1 MGYKRCLDVNEF
13 EDLSLNK
20 AKRLESDNQ
29 LVSLTGNSF
38 VKTVMSG
45 DNEGGFYNIQWH
57 DAIQANTA
65 FEAPP
70 SGDRNV
76 QTSGPIGSW
85 SSDYDSGSGAT
96 SLSSAS
102 SGCLEFDIPK
112 KSYDDM
118 YSSLDCSPIKSVPV
132 GPNHQ
137 AVLPVWSGKMNKISK
152 LAVYN
157 DDIPFSGLASI
168 HTAHDN
174 EERLMGTSVL
184 PMPDSSFYSNKGNE
198 GGEGRSECNCLDQGS
213 IRCVRQHVRE
223 ARENVRSTLGMENF
237 VNLGFCDMGEYVALK
252 WNEEEEE
259 VFHEVVY
266 TNPASLGRNFW
277 KHLSAA
283 FPHRTNKEIVS
294 YYFNVFMLRRRAAQN
309 RSRFL
314 DIDSDDDECHTS
326 DTQFYGYENSEDD
339 SGIES
344 LGDVDGRVENQD
356 YSDEDDGNEFAGYNM
371 GNISKEEGEIDQRSS
386 KCKANSQFDSW
397 NNPSQHL
404 DGTRGIL
411 KDNYGAKDDS
421 CMSLE
426 CEIYQRS
433 SNCKANSQF
442 DSWSNPCQHLDGT
455 RGILK
460 DDYGA
465 KDDSCMSFEC
475 DVKMDVSRCHGFL
488 DASKEIKCDQCPR
501 VPSKLGMPSHEIE
514 NFYLLEPGV
523 SKDWYPGY
531 STFLDTNIDFLPTS
545 NLIDEF
551 FGLGTPDRKTRSD

>member
-20 AKRLESDNQ
+20 AKRLESENE
-29 LVSLTGNSF
+29 LVSLTDNSF

-45 DNEGGFYNIQWH
+45 DNEGGFYNIQWY
-57 DAIQANTA
+57 DAIEGNTA
-65 FEAPP
+65 SEAPP
-70 SGDRNV
+70 PGERNV
-76 QTSGPIGSW
+76 PTSGPIISW
-85 SSDYDSGSGAT
+85 SSDYDAGSGAT

-112 KSYDDM
+112 KSYDDV
-118 YSSLDCSPIKSVPV
+118 YSSLDCSPRKSVPV

-137 AVLPVWSGKMNKISK
+137 AVLPVWSGKVNKISK
-152 LAVYN
+152 LVIYN
-157 DDIPFSGLASI
+157 DDIPFSGLVSI

-184 PMPDSSFYSNKGNE
+184 PMPDSSLYSSNSNE
-198 GGEGRSECNCLDQGS
+198 GGEGRIECDCLDQGS

-223 ARENVRSTLGMENF
+223 ERENVRRTLGMENF

-266 TNPASLGRNFW
+266 SNPASLGRNFW
-277 KHLSAA
+277 KILSAA
-283 FPHRTNKEIVS
+283 FPTRTNKEIVS

-326 DTQFYGYENSEDD
+326 DPRFYGYENSDD

-344 LGDVDGRVENQD
+344 LDDEDVHVENQD
-356 YSDEDDGNEFAGYNM
+356 YSDEDDDNSGNGNEFVGYNM
-371 GNISKEEGEIDQRSS
+371 GNVTKEEGEIDQRSS
-386 KCKANSQFDSW
+386 KCKADLQ
-397 NNPSQHL
+397 
-404 DGTRGIL
+404 I
-411 KDNYGAKDDS
+411 
-421 CMSLE
+421 
-426 CEIYQRS
+426 
-433 SNCKANSQF
+433 
-442 DSWSNPCQHLDGT
+442 DSWSNPSQHLDGT

-475 DVKMDVSRCHGFL
+475 DAKMDVSRCHGLL
-488 DASKEIKCDQCPR
+488 DASISLQDKEIKCDQSSH
-501 VPSKLGMPSHEIE
+501 VPGKLDMPSHELEDI
-514 NFYLLEPGV
+514 YLLEPRF
-523 SKDWYPGY
+523 SKDWYPAY
-531 STFLDTNIDFLPTS
+531 STFLDTSIDFLPTS